1 MTNNRTVAE
10 LELLLAE
17 AEANTE
23 KAAEVV
29 AQCEKELRKA
39 RRDHI
44 ACADTEYGFRVD
56 LKRMKMVEP

>member
-1 MTNNRTVAE
+1 MNRTVAE

-23 KAAEVV
+23 KAAAIV

-39 RRDHI
+39 RRDHL

-56 LKRMKMVEP
+56 LHRLKTVKP